1 MKNASEMGRFL
12 FMSIIRTP
20 VIRIHIANFS
30 GFFGFEMNREKI
42 ITLGQTNTT
51 TNHDTIKI

>member
-1 MKNASEMGRFL
+1 MGRFL
-12 FMSIIRTP
+12 FYVIIPTLFF
-20 VIRIHIANFS
+20 RIHIANFS
-30 GFFGFEMNREKI
+30 GFFGFEMNRGKI